1 LTIRSRYENIRFMP
15 QQTPVGAN
23 FDPKNS
29 SKRDLIV
36 LVTGFG
42 DFRGVVDNPASAVA
56 SRVDGEL
63 RSVTNDWGNTIH
75 MRIVGV
81 GNVPVNFQDDSYE
94 HQGPSNK
101 DNDIE
106 NYVKAIHDNAQDQIN
121 KIPGPQFVAA
131 QIEMT
136 HPDVVI
142 SLGVDSSETRIRV
155 EREAHNVIRMDAQ
168 GNTGNYQH
176 PVTATRHDFVEVQNG
191 KKVKV
196 EAYLHDG
203 DAFET
208 LQTRLPVE
216 RIVDAIG
223 RKGIACHSGSDPG
236 KYVCENVMW
245 EVLHEIDHPRNG
257 THILRG
263 GFIHLPLATQLRPV
277 GRMVDCIIEACMET
291 AKVIPES
298 EW

>member
-1 LTIRSRYENIRFMP
+1 MP
-15 QQTPVGAN
+15 QQIHAGAQY
-23 FDPKNS
+23 DPTLS

-42 DFRGVVDNPASAVA
+42 DFKGIVDNPASAVA

-63 RSVTNDWGNTIH
+63 RSVTNDWGTTVH
-75 MRIVGV
+75 LRLVGV

-94 HQGPSNK
+94 HAGPSKK

-106 NYVKAIHDNAQDQIN
+106 NYIKQIHDNATDQIN

-136 HPDVVI
+136 HPDIVI

-155 EREAHNVIRMDAQ
+155 EREAHNIIRMDAG
-168 GNTGNYQH
+168 GNTGNYK
-176 PVTATRHDFVEVQNG
+176 PATTATRHDFVEG
-191 KKVKV
+191 GEKVK
-196 EAYLHDG
+196 AFLHDG
-203 DAFET
+203 NTFET
-208 LQTRLPVE
+208 LQTRLPVA

-223 RKGIACHSGSDPG
+223 RKGIPCHDGSDPG

-263 GFIHLPLATQLRPV
+263 GFIHLPLATNQRPV
-277 GRMVDCIIEACMET
+277 GRMVDCIIEAAMET
-291 AKVIPES
+291 AKVIPDN

>member
-1 LTIRSRYENIRFMP
+1 MP
-15 QQTPVGAN
+15 QQSPAGAMY
-23 FDPKNS
+23 DPTRS

-42 DFRGVVDNPASAVA
+42 DFKGIVDNPASAVA

-63 RSVTNDWGNTIH
+63 RSVTNDWGNTVH

-94 HQGPSNK
+94 HAGPSNK
-101 DNDIE
+101 DNDVE
-106 NYVKAIHDNAQDQIN
+106 NYIKQIHDNAKDQIN

-136 HPDVVI
+136 HPDIVI
-142 SLGVDSSETRIRV
+142 SLGVDNSETQIRV
-155 EREAHNVIRMDAQ
+155 EREAHNIIRMDAG
-168 GNTGNYQH
+168 GNTGDYK
-176 PVTATRHDFVEVQNG
+176 PAATATRHDFVQHNKNG
-191 KKVKV
+191 TDTTVT
-196 EAYLHDG
+196 AFLHDG
-203 DAFET
+203 NAFET
-208 LQTRLPVE
+208 LQTRIPVA
-216 RIVDAIG
+216 RIVDAIA
-223 RKGIACHSGSDPG
+223 RKGIPCHDGSDPG

-263 GFIHLPLATQLRPV
+263 GFIHLPLATNQRPV
-277 GRMVDCIIEACMET
+277 GRMIDCIIEACMET